1 MKGGAMAPAP
11 AHGDSFAWSG
21 GFLTRIDPR
30 VKMVAVAGLLSA
42 NLLAG
47 TAAAAALIAA
57 AMVMLMLAGRIPYR
71 RQLIMIAFP
80 ATFALFAVATQTVFE
95 GGETVASV
103 GPVDL
108 HRDGFLY
115 GLFIAL
121 RIVAGGLVVVV
132 LGATTPLNRLCQAL
146 RWFRVP
152 ATFVE
157 VIQMAY
163 RYLFDIHS
171 EFTRMK
177 AAQRARLG
185 WASAKNGL
193 NSSRML
199 GGALFLRV
207 YDRGLRSAEAMRCRG
222 AGPLATGTLPPLKGL
237 DYGALLVA
245 ALLVAAVAALSLQGV
260 WS

>member
-1 MKGGAMAPAP
+1 MAPAP
-11 AHGDSFAWSG
+11 THGDSLAWSG

-30 VKMVAVAGLLSA
+30 VKMVGVAGLLTA

-47 TAAAAALIAA
+47 TAAATGLIAA
-57 AMVMLMLAGRIPYR
+57 AMLALMLAGRIPYQ

-80 ATFALFAVATQTVFE
+80 ATFALFAVASQTVFE
-95 GGETVASV
+95 GSQTVASL

-108 HRDGFLY
+108 HQDGFFY
-115 GLFIAL
+115 GLFIAS

-132 LGATTPLNRLCQAL
+132 LGATTPLNRLCQGL
-146 RWFRVP
+146 RWFKVP

-171 EFTRMK
+171 EFTRMM
-177 AAQRARLG
+177 AAQRSRLG
-185 WASAKNGL
+185 WSSTRNGL
-193 NSSRML
+193 ASSRML
-199 GGALFLRV
+199 GGALFFRV

-222 AGPLATGTLPPLKGL
+222 AGPLTSGTLPPLKSL
-237 DYGALLVA
+237 DLWALLGV
-245 ALLVAAVAALSLQGV
+245 ALLLVLVAVVTLAVSGR
-260 WS
+260 